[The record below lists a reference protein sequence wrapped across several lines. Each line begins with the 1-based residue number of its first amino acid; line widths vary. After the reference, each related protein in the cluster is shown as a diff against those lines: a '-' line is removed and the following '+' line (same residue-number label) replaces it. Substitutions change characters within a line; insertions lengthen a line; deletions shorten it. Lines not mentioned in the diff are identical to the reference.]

1 MKPFYSIL
9 LLSFFPLLLAAQEA
23 ASAPANELG
32 IRVDALRLNTQNEA
46 ALGTYQ
52 ILYRRNLSGQHF
64 LRFRGLIARGNRSE
78 QNNILTNSFRL
89 GGFVGY
95 EYRKILTE
103 GLSLVVGAE
112 AGHVS
117 ARIRRRPLVPMSF
130 PPMPNDDNRVNDLH
144 LGVILG
150 LHYSI
155 NELFFLQVEVL
166 PNLIITNNIRQ
177 GILTS
182 RNINFGMPENL
193 AISAGLRF

>member
-1 MKPFYSIL
+1 MKQLYFIFL
-9 LLSFFPLLLAAQEA
+9 FLFFPLLLSAQEVTT
-23 ASAPANELG
+23 APANELG
-32 IRVDALRLNTQNEA
+32 IRLDVLRLNVTNEN

-78 QNNILTNSFRL
+78 QNNILTNSLRL

-95 EYRKILTE
+95 EYRKVLAE
-103 GLSLVVGAE
+103 NLSLVVGAE

-117 ARIRRRPLVPMSF
+117 ARIRRRPLVPMGF

-144 LGVILG
+144 LSLLFG

-155 NELFFLQVEVL
+155 DDLFFLQVEVL
-166 PNLIITNNIRQ
+166 PNLVRTNVSSQI
-177 GILTS
+177 GLIS
-182 RNINFGMPENL
+182 RNISFGMPENL
-193 AISAGLRF
+193 AVSAGLRF